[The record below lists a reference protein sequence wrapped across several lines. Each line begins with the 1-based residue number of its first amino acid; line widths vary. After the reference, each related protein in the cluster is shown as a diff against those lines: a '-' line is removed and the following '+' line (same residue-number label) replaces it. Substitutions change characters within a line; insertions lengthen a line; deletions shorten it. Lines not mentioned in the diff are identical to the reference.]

1 MSGDHFYIFLDSR
14 YKSAGS
20 NSNFSVNYQ
29 DANLEPGME
38 VAVSLESCQF
48 YNLEYPINQYNNVI
62 QFREANDDGTTYSTT
77 LTAGNYSGSEL
88 ATEIE
93 SKLNSATG
101 NAYTYT
107 VSYNNNTG
115 IFTIGGL
122 LLPDTFKIVL
132 INEIFGIDVMSSF
145 AVSKTG
151 KRPAILAGVRFVD
164 ILFPSL
170 ISANMTNNPNNLGIM
185 KRIPLDYSWGS
196 LITYEQQESDQSV
209 IIQKEYLNNIR
220 VQVRRPDGF
229 YYLLPD
235 NSYISI
241 VLKCTYRF

>member
-1 MSGDHFYIFLDSR
+1 MSDNFYIFLDSR

-29 DANLEPGME
+29 NSNLEPGME

-62 QFREANDDGTTYSTT
+62 QFREALNDGVTYTAT
-77 LTAGNYSGSEL
+77 LTNGNYSGSEL
-88 ATEIE
+88 ALEIQD
-93 SKLNSATG
+93 KLRTASG
-101 NAYTYT
+101 NGYLYT
-107 VSYNNNTG
+107 VSYNDNTG
-115 IFTIGGL
+115 IFTIAGL
-122 LLPDTFKIVL
+122 ILPDVFKIVL
-132 INEIFGIDVMSSF
+132 INEIYGIDTMSGFSITT
-145 AVSKTG
+145 SG
-151 KRPAILAGVRFVD
+151 SRPAILAGVRFVD

-185 KRIPLDYSWGS
+185 KRIPLDYPWGS

-209 IIQKEYLNNIR
+209 LIQKEYLNNIR